1 MRPGQQNKR
10 MRGRNRRGPSPLSRS
25 YESNGPDVKIRGT
38 ASHIAE
44 KYMQLARDAQ
54 SSGDPVAAENY
65 FQHAEHYFR
74 IIAAAQG
81 ANQGAQQG
89 QQQQN
94 PSDQPRQQRANGSEE
109 AAPEA
114 AEAAVQPRL
123 DTPQPSVDDVQPT
136 IPAPAGTE
144 EQPSID
150 LTADRPQAASESGT
164 ESGGAGSDMSVG
176 NGAGTN
182 GSQAPRRRRRRPAPA
197 GGAET
202 ASAAPET
209 PASDSAATAARE
221 PDAAAGEPAPEAT
234 QVAPA
239 EQADAPPKRTR
250 RPRVSKAANGAGE
263 KDAGKAAESGE
274 DLFPATEG

>member
-81 ANQGAQQG
+81 AGQGAQQG
-89 QQQQN
+89 QAQQQA
-94 PSDQPRQQRANGSEE
+94 PSEQPRQQRNGADE
-109 AAPEA
+109 ATPEA
-114 AEAAVQPRL
+114 AEATVQPKL

-150 LTADRPQAASESGT
+150 LTTDRPKAAAEAGD
-164 ESGGAGSDMSVG
+164 AGSDVSVG
-176 NGAGTN
+176 NGSGTN

-197 GGAET
+197 AGTETATAAAEAPAADTPAAET
-202 ASAAPET
+202 A
-209 PASDSAATAARE
+209 
-221 PDAAAGEPAPEAT
+221 APEAT
-234 QVAPA
+234 VTEPA
-239 EQADAPPKRTR
+239 EVDAGPAAAEQTDPPPKRTR
-250 RPRVSKAANGAGE
+250 RPRLSKAANGAGE
-263 KDAGKAAESGE
+263 KDAGKATESGE
-274 DLFPATEG
+274 DLFPATDG